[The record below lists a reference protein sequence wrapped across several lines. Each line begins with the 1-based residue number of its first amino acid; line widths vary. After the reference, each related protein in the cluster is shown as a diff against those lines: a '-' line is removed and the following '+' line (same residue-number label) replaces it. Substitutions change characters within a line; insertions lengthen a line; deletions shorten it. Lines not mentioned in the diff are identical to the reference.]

1 MCYYIVTGRDTPERK
16 EGSKMKY
23 FMNYPETTME
33 AMIEEALAE
42 MEKKGEKLPEIRYNE
57 GK

>member
-1 MCYYIVTGRDTPERK
+1 
-16 EGSKMKY
+16 MK
-23 FMNYPETTME
+23 NYTDYTETTME
-33 AMIEEALAE
+33 AMVIEALAE